1 MIYYLMTYDDKR
13 FILTLDSKLV
23 LDQYICGSNLNWK
36 SYLLY
41 SKHKLK
47 DNLIFDYDSFEE
59 LNAALS
65 NNI

>member
-1 MIYYLMTYDDKR
+1 MTYDDKR
-13 FILTLDSKLV
+13 FILTLESHFMLKH
-23 LDQYICGSNLNWK
+23 YSYGPRLNWK